1 MGWAVLYFA
10 FAVVALWLLGEV
22 LLQYKARLRWRLLAF
37 AGFLGVVL
45 GVLMASVFVIVLGA
59 LAFAAGQ
66 TLVTL
71 SFRRGFAAGWALKGK
86 AGEKLGALG
95 DRVRGERER
104 GPALEVSD
112 LRDESDAVAP
122 GAAGSAGSAPT
133 GGAGGA
139 GESGEAGEAATTA
152 VFDAVNVAEGR
163 GVLSEPS
170 SPAEADWRAPAADHT
185 PGYQSGYD
193 PYTAHGYAPEA
204 PPAAWDPNGAQ
215 QQPAYDAG
223 AGAVA
228 YGTGQAGM
236 YEAGAYGTGAYDPGT
251 GAGAG
256 AYDTGSFANAS
267 PFGGAF
273 AQQPQDPSGTWAGLV
288 QGDATGTWGTTT
300 DGWGQQFGQQ
310 QYAAPQEQ
318 YQQPAADP
326 YAVPYADPY
335 ADPYATSGYGYP
347 VQEPAPQETPPGGV
361 WVPRQRGEGEEQ
373 GGAWP
378 AGSYEGS
385 EGYGYRG

>member
-95 DRVRGERER
+95 ERVRGERER
-104 GPALEVSD
+104 GPSLEVSD
-112 LRDESDAVAP
+112 LRDEGDEEAAP
-122 GAAGSAGSAPT
+122 ARE
-133 GGAGGA
+133 A
-139 GESGEAGEAATTA
+139 GETPEAATTA

-163 GVLSEPS
+163 GVLSEPAT
-170 SPAEADWRAPAADHT
+170 AEAETSWQTPVADHS

-193 PYTAHGYAPEA
+193 PYTAHGYAAEA
-204 PPAAWDPNGAQ
+204 APAGWDQ
-215 QQPAYDAG
+215 QQPVYGTGTYDPGAGAAGYGTGAYDAG
-223 AGAVA
+223 AGA
-228 YGTGQAGM
+228 
-236 YEAGAYGTGAYDPGT
+236 GAYGT
-251 GAGAG
+251 GAG
-256 AYDTGSFANAS
+256 AYDTGTGTYDTASFAHAS
-267 PFGGAF
+267 PFGGALP
-273 AQQPQDPSGTWAGLV
+273 QQPQDPSGTWAGLV

-300 DGWGQQFGQQ
+300 DGWGQQYAPQQ
-310 QYAAPQEQ
+310 PYAAPQAPQEQ
-318 YQQPAADP
+318 YPQ
-326 YAVPYADPY
+326 PYADPY
-335 ADPYATSGYGYP
+335 AAPYGDPYATGGYGYP
-347 VQEPAPQETPPGGV
+347 VQEAAPQETPPGGV
-361 WVPRQRGEGEEQ
+361 WVPRQRGEEQ
-373 GGAWP
+373 QDGAWP

>member
-45 GVLMASVFVIVLGA
+45 GVFMASVFVIILGA

-71 SFRRGFAAGWALKGK
+71 SFRRGFVAGWALKGK

-104 GPALEVSD
+104 GPSLEVSD
-112 LRDESDAVAP
+112 LRDESDAPAPKKPEGPQGEGAP
-122 GAAGSAGSAPT
+122 GAQ
-133 GGAGGA
+133 GAGA
-139 GESGEAGEAATTA
+139 AGEAATTA

-163 GVLSEPS
+163 GVLSEPAGAAQA
-170 SPAEADWRAPAADHT
+170 PWQTPAADHT
-185 PGYQSGYD
+185 AGYQPGYD

-204 PPAAWDPNGAQ
+204 APAAWDQHGAQ
-215 QQPAYDAG
+215 QPGHDPG
-223 AGAVA
+223 AGPVT

-236 YEAGAYGTGAYDPGT
+236 YEAGTYDPGAGTGAYDT
-251 GAGAG
+251 A
-256 AYDTGSFANAS
+256 SFANAS

-273 AQQPQDPSGTWAGLV
+273 PQQPQDPSGTWAGLV

-300 DGWGQQFGQQ
+300 DGWGQQYGQQ

-347 VQEPAPQETPPGGV
+347 VQEQGPQETPPGGV

-378 AGSYEGS
+378 TGSYEGS

>member
-45 GVLMASVFVIVLGA
+45 GVLMASVLVIVLGA

-95 DRVRGERER
+95 DRVRGEREE
-104 GPALEVSD
+104 GPSLEVSD
-112 LRDESDAVAP
+112 LRDESEAP
-122 GAAGSAGSAPT
+122 GSGASAPQT
-133 GGAGGA
+133 PQAA
-139 GESGEAGEAATTA
+139 APPEAETTA

-163 GVLSEPS
+163 GVLSEPAAS
-170 SPAEADWRAPAADHT
+170 WQAPAADHT
-185 PGYQSGYD
+185 PGYRSGHD
-193 PYTAHGYAPEA
+193 PYTTHGYAQEA
-204 PPAAWDPNGAQ
+204 PPTAWDPEGTTPG
-215 QQPAYDAG
+215 QPAYDTG
-223 AGAVA
+223 AGTYDTGQQAA
-228 YGTGQAGM
+228 YGTGAYGT
-236 YEAGAYGTGAYDPGT
+236 YDPGAGAYGTGT
-251 GAGAG
+251 
-256 AYDTGSFANAS
+256 YDTASFANAS

-288 QGDATGTWGTTT
+288 QGDTTGTWGITT
-300 DGWGQQFGQQ
+300 DGWGQ

-318 YQQPAADP
+318 YQQPAAGQP

-347 VQEPAPQETPPGGV
+347 DPGPGAQETPPGGV
-361 WVPRQRGEGEEQ
+361 WVPRQRGEDEERRQ

-378 AGSYEGS
+378 TGPYEGS
-385 EGYGYRG
+385 EEYGYRG

>member
-59 LAFAAGQ
+59 LAFATGQ

-112 LRDESDAVAP
+112 LRE
-122 GAAGSAGSAPT
+122 
-133 GGAGGA
+133 
-139 GESGEAGEAATTA
+139 ESGEPVHEQPGTPEAATTS
-152 VFDAVNVAEGR
+152 VLDAVNVAEGR
-163 GVLSEPS
+163 GVLSEPAA
-170 SPAEADWRAPAADHT
+170 AEAPWQPPVADHT
-185 PGYQSGYD
+185 PDYQSGYD
-193 PYTAHGYAPEA
+193 PYTGHGYAPETA
-204 PPAAWDPNGAQ
+204 PAAWDQ
-215 QQPAYDAG
+215 QQPVYGTGTHDAG
-223 AGAVA
+223 ASAAA
-228 YGTGQAGM
+228 YGTGPYDASG
-236 YEAGAYGTGAYDPGT
+236 YDATGYDAT
-251 GAGAG
+251 G
-256 AYDTGSFANAS
+256 YDTSSFANAS

-273 AQQPQDPSGTWAGLV
+273 AQQPQDPSSTWAGLV

-300 DGWGQQFGQQ
+300 DGWGQQYAQQ
-310 QYAAPQEQ
+310 QPYAAPQPSQEQ
-318 YQQPAADP
+318 YQHP
-326 YAVPYADPY
+326 YAAPY

-347 VQEPAPQETPPGGV
+347 AQEQGAQETPPGGV
-361 WVPRQRGEGEEQ
+361 WVPRQREDEQQ

-378 AGSYEGS
+378 AGPYEGS